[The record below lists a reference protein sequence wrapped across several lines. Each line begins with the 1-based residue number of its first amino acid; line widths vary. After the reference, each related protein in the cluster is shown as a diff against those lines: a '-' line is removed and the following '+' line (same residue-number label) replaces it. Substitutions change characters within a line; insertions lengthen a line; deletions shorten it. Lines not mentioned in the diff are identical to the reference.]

1 MDKDDGK
8 QICIQ
13 VLAAKEDTGAGGRAV
28 AVVRD
33 RVRDVVEIGREQGA
47 VALLVCPAPEEFSGD
62 GIDLVVAARFGPSL
76 TKRRFAGGNAAL
88 PMTSIM
94 RCGSRR
100 LCWILMVRLMIF
112 SSRSSPCSRLPTGTK
127 SAAVMARFRAFD

>member
-33 RVRDVVEIGREQGA
+33 RVRDVAEIGREQGA
-47 VALLVCPAPEEFSGD
+47 EALLVCPAPEEFSGD
-62 GIDLVVAARFGPSL
+62 GIDLVVAARFGPELDEEAVFWRQRSL
-76 TKRRFAGGNAAL
+76 AKDIYHALRIEALVLDLDGPFDDFLKQIEPMLASPYRDEIGRRDG
-88 PMTSIM
+88 
-94 RCGSRR
+94 
-100 LCWILMVRLMIF
+100 
-112 SSRSSPCSRLPTGTK
+112 
-127 SAAVMARFRAFD
+127 AVPPL

>member
-33 RVRDVVEIGREQGA
+33 RVRDVAEIGREQGA

-62 GIDLVVAARFGPSL
+62 GIDLVVAARFGPELDEEAVFWRQRSL
-76 TKRRFAGGNAAL
+76 ANDIYHALRIEALVLDLDGQAG
-88 PMTSIM
+88 
-94 RCGSRR
+94 
-100 LCWILMVRLMIF
+100 
-112 SSRSSPCSRLPTGTK
+112 
-127 SAAVMARFRAFD
+127 